1 MKKLTVIL
9 IGKTQ
14 LTHDVFE
21 LTYSLPEN
29 PSIEPGQYMMFQLEP
44 GLNRAYS
51 IAAFSE
57 TECTLIVKRM
67 EEGKGSPRICDAN
80 IGDTFQVMIPLGHFV
95 LKNTPVSKC
104 FIGTG
109 TGFAPLFAQ
118 IKATAQGKIT
128 SSVGFIF
135 WVRSKEDLFY
145 EETIQQFASEFSN
158 FEYVHFLSRDEV
170 EWYQKWY
177 VTDWIT
183 AQNTAKYNE
192 FYICGSPVMVKDAR
206 AKLEWLGI
214 PKEAIFFEQF

>member
-1 MKKLTVIL
+1 MKKLTVTL
-9 IGKTQ
+9 IRKNQ

-118 IKATAQGKIT
+118 MYATAHEKIT
-128 SSVGFIF
+128 NSVGFIF
-135 WVRSKEDLFY
+135 
-145 EETIQQFASEFSN
+145 
-158 FEYVHFLSRDEV
+158 
-170 EWYQKWY
+170 
-177 VTDWIT
+177 
-183 AQNTAKYNE
+183 
-192 FYICGSPVMVKDAR
+192 
-206 AKLEWLGI
+206 
-214 PKEAIFFEQF
+214 